1 MPKEGKKAAYRHAEN
16 ITWRKVG
23 EEGVLLNLD
32 SSVYYSLNEP
42 GILIWERLG
51 EGDDVDAAAAAVC
64 ARFEG
69 TEAQVRKDVLALVDD
84 LLEKGLLLKA

>member
-1 MPKEGKKAAYRHAEN
+1 MAKKAPYRHAEN

-23 EEGVLLNLD
+23 DEGVLLNLD

-42 GILIWERLG
+42 GILVWERLG

-64 ARFEG
+64 ARFDG
-69 TEAQVRKDVLALVDD
+69 PEAQVRKDVASLVAD
-84 LLEKGLLLKA
+84 LLEKGLLLRA